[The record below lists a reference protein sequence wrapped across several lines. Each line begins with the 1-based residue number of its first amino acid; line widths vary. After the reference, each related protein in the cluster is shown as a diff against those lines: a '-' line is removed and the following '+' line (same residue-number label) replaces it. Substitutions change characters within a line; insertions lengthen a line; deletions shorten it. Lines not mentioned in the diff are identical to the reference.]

1 MSQQNIFNTDRRI
14 RLGIWGLGRGYS
26 FFKACAALNFDIVAG
41 CDFNLHLRERFT
53 QANPRAMVTDN
64 ADEFLAQDFD
74 AVLLATFCPDHAE
87 DAIRCLNAGKHVLS
101 EVTAFHTPAEGVK
114 LVETVERTGKVYN
127 LAENYPFSA
136 ANMWLAQKWS
146 EGLFGELMYAEFEY
160 VHELRQLC
168 YTYLD
173 GSPIQ
178 PDGTLHS
185 WRSWMDYH
193 FYCTHSLGPIM
204 LITGTRP
211 TRVVSLPAT
220 QMLAGYPAFRTNN
233 LGGLA
238 GIAPS
243 LINMSNG
250 SVVRNLMGSTTAD
263 THTQRLWGTRGTAI
277 QNAGKPLE
285 LRLGGFGLSP
295 KHEVKPRW
303 PKLGELAASAGH
315 GGGDFWVL
323 YYFARQILTGERA
336 PIDVYAAADMTL
348 PGILAFRSALE
359 NGRPYSV
366 PDFRNKKER
375 DAWRHDDGRPKRL
388 DTRHHLFGESAG
400 AEKVSGFNATVKSL
414 TKVVNAF
421 RAYAD
426 WKSVSDALC
435 DSNALLNV
443 ATHLHEVWTELTET
457 YASARRIANA
467 NPGTEGARVLEELL
481 ELGGER
487 EALDP
492 KFPQALEAHIKT
504 LKKESDGALAA
515 VGSDSGRAH

>member
-1 MSQQNIFNTDRRI
+1 MQPIFNTSRRI
-14 RLGIWGLGRGYS
+14 RLGIWGLGRGAS
-26 FFKACAALNFDIVAG
+26 FFKACEALNFEIVAG
-41 CDFNLHLRERFT
+41 CDFNQHLRDRFT
-53 QANPRAMVTDN
+53 KANPRAMVT
-64 ADEFLAQDFD
+64 ADAAEFLAQDFD

-114 LVETVERTGKVYN
+114 LVEAVERTGLVYN

-136 ANMWLAQKWS
+136 ANMWLEEKWR

-160 VHELRQLC
+160 VHELRELA
-168 YTYLD
+168 YLYLD

-178 PDGTLHS
+178 PDGSLHS

-220 QMLAGYPAFRTNN
+220 QVLPGYPATRVQK
-233 LGGLA
+233 LAGLA

-250 SVVRNLMGSTTAD
+250 GVVRNLMGSTTAD
-263 THTQRLWGTRGTAI
+263 THVQRLWGTRGAAF

-285 LRLGGFGLSP
+285 LQLGGFGHSP
-295 KHEVKPRW
+295 KHGIKPSW
-303 PKLGELAASAGH
+303 PKLGEQAANAGH

-348 PGILAFRSALE
+348 PGILAYRSALE
-359 NGRPYSV
+359 NGRPYEV
-366 PDFRNKKER
+366 PDFRDKKQR
-375 DAWRHDDGRPKRL
+375 DAWRNDDARPARL
-388 DTRHHLFGESAG
+388 DTKRHLFGDAAG
-400 AEKVSGFNATVKSL
+400 TEKVKGFNALFQTI
-414 TKVVNAF
+414 TKHIRTF
-421 RAYAD
+421 RAYKD
-426 WKSVSDALC
+426 WSAVANAITEPD
-435 DSNALLNV
+435 ALLNV
-443 ATHLHEVWTELTET
+443 ALELQKLLPELVKT
-457 YASARRIANA
+457 YTTARKIADA

-481 ELGGER
+481 EFGGER
-487 EALDP
+487 EAISREFADKLR
-492 KFPQALEAHIKT
+492 AHINSLRT
-504 LKKESDGALAA
+504 GAKQPEL
-515 VGSDSGRAH
+515 VGAR